1 MRYLILIQSNPR
13 SREVWEGLSD
23 EQRTAFGRAHLALTD
38 ELVGTGEL
46 VASEGL
52 PDPSTAT
59 VVSVRGGRTLTSD
72 GPFAEAK
79 EYLAGFYRVDVA
91 GLDRAGEMAARAPDA
106 ATGSVDVRPVYDLG
120 QFDL

>member
-23 EQRTAFGRAHLALTD
+23 EQRAAFGRAHLALTD

-46 VASEGL
+46 VVSEGL
-52 PDPSTAT
+52 PDPSAAT
-59 VVSVRGGRTLTSD
+59 LVSVRDGRTLTSD

-79 EYLAGFYRVDVA
+79 EYLAGFYLVDVA
-91 GLDRAGEMAARAPDA
+91 GLDRAVEIAARAPDA
-106 ATGSVDVRPVYDLG
+106 ATGSVEVRPVHDLG

>member
-23 EQRTAFGRAHLALTD
+23 EQRAAFGRAHLALTD

-46 VASEGL
+46 VVSEGL
-52 PDPSTAT
+52 PDPSAAT
-59 VVSVRGGRTLTSD
+59 LVSVRDGRTLTSD

-79 EYLAGFYRVDVA
+79 EYLAGFYLVDVA
-91 GLDRAGEMAARAPDA
+91 GLDRAVEIAARAPDA
-106 ATGSVDVRPVYDLG
+106 ATGSVEVRPVYDLG

>member
-1 MRYLILIQSNPR
+1 VRYLILIQSNPR

-23 EQRTAFGRAHLALTD
+23 EQRAAFGRAHLALTD

-46 VASEGL
+46 VVSEGL
-52 PDPSTAT
+52 PDPSAAT
-59 VVSVRGGRTLTSD
+59 LVSVRDGRTLTSD

-79 EYLAGFYRVDVA
+79 EYLAGFYLVDVA
-91 GLDRAGEMAARAPDA
+91 GLDRAVEIAARAPDA
-106 ATGSVDVRPVYDLG
+106 ATGSVEVRPVHDLR